1 MLINAARCTLLVV
14 DMQTRLLR
22 AIDSHQEVL
31 QQVVWIVRL
40 AKRLGLPIAVS
51 EQYPQGLGATHA
63 DVVAELPPNCV
74 VSKNHFSCVAADCL
88 DSTREQWILC
98 GIESHVCV
106 LQTAMEL
113 KATGRDVF
121 VVESAI
127 GSRRASDKATAL
139 QRMRDAGI
147 QIVSPE
153 MVAFECMRT
162 SDAPLF
168 REISREFLR

>member
-1 MLINAARCTLLVV
+1 MLIDATRCTLLVV
-14 DMQTRLLR
+14 DMQTRLLP
-22 AIDSHQEVL
+22 AIEGNQEIL
-31 QQVVWIVRL
+31 QQVTWLIRL
-40 AKRLGLPIAVS
+40 AKRLGLPIAAS

-63 DVVAELPPNCV
+63 DVLIELPPNCV

-106 LQTAMEL
+106 LQTAIEL
-113 KATGRDVF
+113 KAAGREVL
-121 VVESAI
+121 VVEAAV
-127 GSRRASDKATAL
+127 GSRRASDKATAM

-153 MVAFECMRT
+153 MVAFECLRT
-162 SDAPLF
+162 SDSSLF